1 MRILI
6 IRNDRIGDLISS
18 SLIIP
23 KLKHVFGNKI
33 SKIDLICSNY
43 GYIYASKL
51 KTEFS
56 NIYVNERALSPAKD
70 LKLLKIIRGNNYDLC
85 ISLSPN
91 NKSFLLNVFSKAELK
106 ASIRILKKNLVTKP
120 APFLSQYID
129 VFMNIENNKNY
140 GDLTW
145 SDFYSKLCRDIH
157 KCITK
162 KEFNKNTIFP
172 SRYLK
177 PKIKYTLNKSKISN
191 HVIFHIDEKW
201 QLSKIKTSILTDM
214 ILKISKDKKVL
225 ITSNYIKTKLND
237 ELNKKLGFENEDKG
251 IIQSNLSKKLYL
263 LNKIKKDNSTTYLNK
278 LIQCISLSKCVIQIH
293 GGIGH
298 YAGAFG
304 RNIINLKIKNENLQK
319 LYRIQTKGLYVDSH
333 VNNSQTFRGSIVN
346 FLKKIN

>member
-56 NIYVNERALSPAKD
+56 NIYVNERALSPTKD
-70 LKLLKIIRGNNYDLC
+70 LKLLKTIRGNNYDLC

-91 NKSFLLNVFSKAELK
+91 NKSFLLNVLSKAELK
-106 ASIRILKKNLVTKP
+106 ASIRILKKNLVSRP
-120 APFLSQYID
+120 VPFLSQYID
-129 VFMNIENNKNY
+129 IFMNIENNKNY
-140 GDLTW
+140 GHLTW
-145 SDFYSKLCRDIH
+145 SDFYSKLCKDIH
-157 KCITK
+157 KCISK
-162 KEFNKNTIFP
+162 KKFNKNTIFP

-177 PKIKYTLNKSKISN
+177 PKIKYTLNKSRMSN

-201 QLSKIKTSILTDM
+201 ELSKIKISVLTDM
-214 ILKISKDKKVL
+214 ILKISKYKKVL
-225 ITSNYIKTKLND
+225 ITSNYFKTKLND
-237 ELNKKLGFENEDKG
+237 ELNIKLGFKNKNKDF
-251 IIQSNLSKKLYL
+251 IQSNISKKLYL
-263 LNKIKKDNSTTYLNK
+263 LNRIKKDNSTTYLNK

-319 LYRIQTKGLYVDSH
+319 LYRIHTKGSYLDSY
-333 VNNSQTFRGSIVN
+333 VNNSQKFRSSIVN